1 MKDVNVK
8 NIENFAQVLFQGKQQ
23 DHIYPALR
31 TNVSGNIVLRD

>member
-23 DHIYPALR
+23 DHIYATAKDKCAR
-31 TNVSGNIVLRD
+31 KYRFT